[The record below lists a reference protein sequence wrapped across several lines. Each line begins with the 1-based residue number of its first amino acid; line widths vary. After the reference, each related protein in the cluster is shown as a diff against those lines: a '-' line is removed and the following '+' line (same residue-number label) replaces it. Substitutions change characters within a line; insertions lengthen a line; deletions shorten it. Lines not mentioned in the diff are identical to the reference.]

1 MTRDDFQTRLHTA
14 LSAYVTAQNRATV
27 VMNARLDVL
36 FKDART
42 CRIPEAEISEITLAE
57 LAQADQRLA
66 AMKQRFGD
74 TPMKQLE
81 ELRI

>member
-1 MTRDDFQTRLHTA
+1 MTRDDFQNRLHRV

-42 CRIPEAEISEITLAE
+42 CRIPEAEI
-57 LAQADQRLA
+57 
-66 AMKQRFGD
+66 
-74 TPMKQLE
+74 
-81 ELRI
+81 